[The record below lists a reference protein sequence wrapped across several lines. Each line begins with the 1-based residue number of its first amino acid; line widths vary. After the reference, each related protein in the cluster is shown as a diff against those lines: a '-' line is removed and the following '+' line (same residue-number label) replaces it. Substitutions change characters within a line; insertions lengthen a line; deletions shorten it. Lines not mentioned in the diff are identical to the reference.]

1 MTRDPARTEPIDM
14 EGSSRRSIRWSML
27 CRNFFRA
34 YRGGSWMH
42 STSQHASAFRAGNAP
57 DNSDKYYGFRV
68 ARNAREKE

>member
-1 MTRDPARTEPIDM
+1 
-14 EGSSRRSIRWSML
+14 ML

-42 STSQHASAFRAGNAP
+42 STSQHASAFRAGNTP

-68 ARNAREKE
+68 ARNVREKE